1 VVIQRRTS
9 SGDRRRSC
17 RVAEAHRREIRETI
31 DAGDDVVVV
40 VHETARLRDSGTA
53 LDRDLVEVW
62 TLRDGLAVLF
72 RVFPT
77 KAAPLDAVGI
87 GE

>member
-1 VVIQRRTS
+1 LRKRT
-9 SGDRRRSC
+9 GAKFGRL
-17 RVAEAHRREIRETI
+17 